1 MYAFLEL
8 TKKSQSCISTTRT
21 SLRIAPAIF
30 GQNWFCS
37 FLENNLLLVSMSR
50 VITIY
55 AVATVTFDELDKF
68 LCKFHFCSRINDR
81 SLFIRIK
88 ATATS
93 VWAEEEEF
101 QSYGK
106 ARLDFTGSPESL
118 LLRHG

>member
-1 MYAFLEL
+1 ML
-8 TKKSQSCISTTRT
+8 
-21 SLRIAPAIF
+21 
-30 GQNWFCS
+30 
-37 FLENNLLLVSMSR
+37 R

-55 AVATVTFDELDKF
+55 EVATVTFDGLDKF
-68 LCKFHFCSRINDR
+68 LSKFHFCSRINDR

-93 VWAEEEEF
+93 VWAEEEEY

-106 ARLDFTGSPESL
+106 ARLDFTGSSESL

>member
-1 MYAFLEL
+1 
-8 TKKSQSCISTTRT
+8 
-21 SLRIAPAIF
+21 
-30 GQNWFCS
+30 
-37 FLENNLLLVSMSR
+37 MSR

-55 AVATVTFDELDKF
+55 GVATVTFDELDKF
-68 LCKFHFCSRINDR
+68 LCKFHFCSRINNR

-106 ARLDFTGSPESL
+106 ARLDFTGSSESL